1 MEEKSLRSM
10 SFHLMEITIPH
21 NFREPTI
28 YQKRYLASTLPFSIL
43 VWHRRARK
51 TRTALNKQISKIFT
65 QPRNTYYY
73 VLPTYKQAKQV
84 VWDSLIREHVPPEVI
99 ERKNDSELAI
109 YYKNGSIQRFVG
121 AEDPDKHRGTAPI
134 DVVFD
139 EYSEQSERI
148 WTEIFQPVLREN
160 KGTATFVYTPK
171 GKNHSWK
178 LLQLAKE
185 QKNWY
190 VDVQSVH
197 DTKMFTPE
205 ELEEIKANTPL
216 ALYQQEY
223 ECSFLESASSF
234 FRRARHN
241 TYEPE
246 STIPEHEYQLG
257 VDLAK
262 YQDWTVITPFDI
274 NTFKVLKQDRFNQ
287 VDWNLQKA
295 RIQIAWHKY
304 GKPNTVLDAT
314 GVGDPIVEDLTKA
327 GVTTTPFKFT
337 EASKRELLT
346 HLALLLEQDKIK
358 IPNDPDLLAELDA
371 IQWELTEQGKT
382 KIATLEGMHD
392 DRVMSLALA
401 VWGHSI
407 PRQQTKYIERQ
418 PYNESPYDGTIPIH
432 SGAPSIIEEQMRL
445 INNQ

>member
-1 MEEKSLRSM
+1 M
-10 SFHLMEITIPH
+10 STIQIPH
-21 NFREPTI
+21 NFLKPTE
-28 YQKRYLASTLPFSIL
+28 YQRRYLASTKPFSIL

-51 TRTALNKQISKIFT
+51 TRTALNKQVMRIMQ

-73 VLPTYKQAKQV
+73 VLPTYRQAKAV
-84 VWDSLIREHVPPEVI
+84 VWDSLVKDHVPDEIVDK
-99 ERKNDSELAI
+99 KNDSELAI

-121 AEDPDKHRGTAPI
+121 AEDPDKHRGTNPI

-178 LLQLAKE
+178 LLELAKQQE
-185 QKNWY
+185 NWY

-197 DTKMFTPE
+197 DTRMFTDD
-205 ELEEIKANTPL
+205 ELKEIKLNTPL

-234 FRRARHN
+234 FRRTREN
-241 TYEPE
+241 VYEATDKAE
-246 STIPEHEYQLG
+246 KDHEYQLG

-262 YQDWTVITPFDI
+262 YQDWTVITPFDL

-295 RIQIAWHKY
+295 RIQVAWHRFHK
-304 GKPNTVLDAT
+304 GRAVIDAT
-314 GVGDPIVEDLTKA
+314 GVGDPIVEDL
-327 GVTTTPFKFT
+327 GSQGMNVMPYKFT
-337 EASKRELLT
+337 EASKRELLS
-346 HLALLLEQDKIK
+346 HLAILLEQDKIK
-358 IPNDPDLLAELDA
+358 IPNDPDLLSELDS
-371 IQWELTEQGKT
+371 IQWELSDQGKT
-382 KIATLEGMHD
+382 RIATVQGMHD

-401 VWGHSI
+401 VWGHH
-407 PRQQTKYIERQ
+407 Q
-418 PYNESPYDGTIPIH
+418 PVFNVRVDLYNKQLQDSKYDGTIPVTTTPTH
-432 SGAPSIIEEQMRL
+432 AKPTMNSDGTMTFS
-445 INNQ
+445 